1 MIYKIHFTDTY
12 DSGVSAGFDYA
23 GSQADAIRC
32 IKAWHVTTRGTWPTY
47 TYQGAGV
54 NEGERL
60 RLEINEYPT
69 PTTKGEWLKFLNT
82 HGAHPDNG

>member
-1 MIYKIHFTDTY
+1 MIYKIHFTDGG
-12 DSGVSAGFDYA
+12 DSGTSAGYDYA

-60 RLEINEYPT
+60 RLEIT
-69 PTTKGEWLKFLNT
+69 ASTKGAWLEFLNR
-82 HGAHPDNG
+82 HGAHCDNG